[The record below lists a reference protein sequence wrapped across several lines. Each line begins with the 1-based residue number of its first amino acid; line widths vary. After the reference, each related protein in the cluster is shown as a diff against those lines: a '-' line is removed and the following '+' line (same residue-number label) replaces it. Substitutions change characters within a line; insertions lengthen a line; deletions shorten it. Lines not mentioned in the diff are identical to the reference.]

1 MNELLDFSSF
11 KYANKIHNICNLRQT
26 NIKPLQFRGSLVLN
40 GPMHV
45 AVSYGISQM
54 RKPKTFQT
62 TQVACVIHWIFPWIR
77 GDATP
82 YDHKYIKKNK
92 DTVKSDLNDVA
103 WQGRPFAPLGAYI

>member
-54 RKPKTFQT
+54 RKTKNLP
-62 TQVACVIHWIFPWIR
+62 
-77 GDATP
+77 
-82 YDHKYIKKNK
+82 DHIGSMCYTL
-92 DTVKSDLNDVA
+92 DFSLD
-103 WQGRPFAPLGAYI
+103 QR